1 MLLKQR
7 HIVEAMKILREQT
20 PDLVILDLYM
30 KKMDGFKVLS
40 ILQTNPKWKDLPVIV
55 CSTSGTEDVMK
66 KVIDA
71 GADEFLNK
79 MITPDVSIT

>member
-1 MLLKQR
+1 
-7 HIVEAMKILREQT
+7 
-20 PDLVILDLYM
+20 
-30 KKMDGFKVLS
+30 VLS
-40 ILQTNPKWKDLPVIV
+40 ILKTNPKWKDLPVIV

-79 MITPDVSIT
+79 MMTPASQLLDVVRTVLKRSIKTA